1 MPNNWVHRVS
11 DLERE
16 ERMLVERWL
25 GRAVSDDETISL
37 NAYQPHPAPAG
48 PEREARRREILS
60 QAREIG
66 SRAQEMDEEEADA
79 LVDQAVADIRRR
91 PA

>member
-1 MPNNWVHRVS
+1 
-11 DLERE
+11 
-16 ERMLVERWL
+16 MLVERWL

-37 NAYQPHPAPAG
+37 NAYEPHPAPVG
-48 PEREARRREILS
+48 PEREALRREILS

-66 SRAQEMDEEEADA
+66 SRAPEIGEGEAGA
-79 LVDQAVADIRRR
+79 LVDKAFAEIRSK